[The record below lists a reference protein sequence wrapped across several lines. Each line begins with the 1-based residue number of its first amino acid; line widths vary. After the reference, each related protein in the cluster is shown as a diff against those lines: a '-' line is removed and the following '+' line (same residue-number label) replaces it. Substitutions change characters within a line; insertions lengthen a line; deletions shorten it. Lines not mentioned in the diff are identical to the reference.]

1 MADIGR
7 PREIDREALRL
18 KFLNY
23 IQETPIPIVAEFAA
37 QNGLYRQMLYEMDE
51 LADALKACVSKK
63 EGALER
69 EALKGEVNCTM
80 AIFSLKQLGWKDIQG
95 RELSAP
101 GGGPIVISSTDA
113 EL

>member
-7 PREIDREALRL
+7 PREIDREALL
-18 KFLNY
+18 SKLLIY
-23 IQETPIPIVAEFAA
+23 IRDTPIPIIAEFAA
-37 QNGLYRQMLYEMDE
+37 QNQLHRQQLYDMEE
-51 LADALKACVSKK
+51 LSDALKACVFKK
-63 EGALER
+63 EAALER
-69 EALKGEVNCTM
+69 EALNGNVNCTM